1 MEHSPKFNTVKAYYD
16 SRRWSRQ
23 MVLNAAKNPA
33 GNPWITEA
41 EAAEILGET
50 AQANDAQGEAA
61 QEGAG
66 NE

>member
-23 MVLNAAKNPA
+23 MVTNAVGK
-33 GNPWITEA
+33 WITEA

-50 AQANDAQGEAA
+50 TQANDAQGEAA